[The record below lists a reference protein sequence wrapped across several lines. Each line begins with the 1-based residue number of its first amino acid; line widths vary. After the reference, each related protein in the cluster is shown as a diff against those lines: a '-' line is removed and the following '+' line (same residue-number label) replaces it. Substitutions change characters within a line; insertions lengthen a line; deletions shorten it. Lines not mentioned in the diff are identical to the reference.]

1 MNILTSLQ
9 KEIDKGNKYITHLGA
24 LITPEKIEA
33 MARTEYLKQVKD
45 GKCDNITFDK
55 FLDNYTD
62 ENFTETYEI
71 FIYISE
77 IICTK
82 TTDTNADIPT
92 ETAKKVDTTPVKP
105 EDKKETKPNSPTPNK
120 SKYTWI

>member
-9 KEIDKGNKYITHLGA
+9 KEIDKGNKYITNLGV
-24 LITPEKIEA
+24 LITSEKIET
-33 MARTEYLKQVKD
+33 MARTEYLKQVKE

-55 FLDNYTD
+55 FLADYTA

-71 FIYISE
+71 FITIADLLS
-77 IICTK
+77 TK
-82 TTDTNADIPT
+82 TSIKKDDVTD
-92 ETAKKVDTTPVKP
+92 KKVDTTPVKA
-105 EDKKETKPNSPTPNK
+105 EDKKEIKPNTPTPNK

>member
-9 KEIDKGNKYITHLGA
+9 KEIDKGNKYINNLGG
-24 LITPEKIEA
+24 LITSEKIET
-33 MARTEYLKQVKD
+33 MARAEYLKQVKE

-55 FLDNYTD
+55 FLADYTT

-71 FIYISE
+71 FITIADLLS
-77 IICTK
+77 TK
-82 TTDTNADIPT
+82 TSIKKDDVTD
-92 ETAKKVDTTPVKP
+92 KKVDTTPVKLD
-105 EDKKETKPNSPTPNK
+105 DKKETKPNTPTPNK

>member
-9 KEIDKGNKYITHLGA
+9 KEIDKGNKYINNLGG
-24 LITPEKIEA
+24 LITSEKIET
-33 MARTEYLKQVKD
+33 MARTEYLKQVKE

-55 FLDNYTD
+55 FLADYTA

-71 FIYISE
+71 FITIADLLS
-77 IICTK
+77 TK
-82 TTDTNADIPT
+82 TSIKKDDVTD
-92 ETAKKVDTTPVKP
+92 KKVGTTPVKP
-105 EDKKETKPNSPTPNK
+105 EDKKETNPNIPKPNK